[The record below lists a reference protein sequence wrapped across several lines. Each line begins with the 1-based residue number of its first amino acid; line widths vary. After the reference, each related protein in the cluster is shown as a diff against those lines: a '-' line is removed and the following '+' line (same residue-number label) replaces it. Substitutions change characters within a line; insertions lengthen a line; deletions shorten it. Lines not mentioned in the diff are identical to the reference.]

1 MAWELYK
8 NRGMKMITRNVDLY
22 PNWKNAVRLFIE
34 AEFKYEQLIPHSWF
48 ILALGMKKP
57 DDNATFEDGIKFES
71 EYRNQM
77 EMVKKE
83 LLREHNIYIENKYGD
98 GYYIIP
104 PEKQTKAAL
113 DDMFTSLN
121 KRLNK
126 ARRILKYTNIEALNY
141 EQKRENTDAQVKVS
155 MLKRMLKP
163 KKVDYLIETKLLDRP
178 IKV

>member
-1 MAWELYK
+1 
-8 NRGMKMITRNVDLY
+8 MKMITRNVDLY

-57 DDNATFEDGIKFES
+57 DDNATFEDGIKFVS

-104 PEKQTKAAL
+104 PQKQTKAAL
-113 DDMFTSLN
+113 DDMFKSLN
-121 KRLNK
+121 KRVNK
-126 ARRILKYTNIEALNY
+126 ARRIIEGTNIEALNY
-141 EQKRENTDAQVKVS
+141 EQRRENTDAKVKVS
-155 MLKRMLKP
+155 MYKQMLKP
-163 KKVDYLIETKLLDRP
+163 KNADYLIETKLLDRP
-178 IKV
+178 KKV

>member
-1 MAWELYK
+1 
-8 NRGMKMITRNVDLY
+8 MITRNVDLY

-48 ILALGMKKP
+48 ILALNMKKP
-57 DDNATFEDGIKFES
+57 VDSATFEDGIKFES

-98 GYYIIP
+98 GYYVIP

-126 ARRILKYTNIEALNY
+126 ARRIIKYTNIEALNY

-155 MLKRMLKP
+155 LLKRMLKP

>member
-1 MAWELYK
+1 
-8 NRGMKMITRNVDLY
+8 MKMTTRNADLY

-34 AEFKYEQLIPHSWF
+34 AEFNYEQLIPHSWF
-48 ILALGMKKP
+48 MLALGMKKP
-57 DDNATFEDGIKFES
+57 VDSATFEDGIKFES

-83 LLREHNIYIENKYGD
+83 LLREHNIHIENKYGD

-113 DDMFTSLN
+113 EDMFTSLN

-126 ARRILKYTNIEALNY
+126 ARRIIKYTNIEALNY

-178 IKV
+178 PKKV